1 MDKTQSELLL
11 NRVELVLGEE
21 LRDLTDLQIV
31 ILLEG
36 LDSLLLNR
44 TPDQITDEMI
54 LGKWD
59 VVEHL
64 HLSDGLINY

>member
-1 MDKTQSELLL
+1 MWQILDKTQSELLL

-21 LRDLTDLQIV
+21 LRDLTDQQIV

-36 LDSLLLNR
+36 LDSLLLDR
-44 TPDQITDEMI
+44 TPAQITDEMI
-54 LGKWD
+54 QGEWA

-64 HLSDGLINY
+64 HLSDG